1 MAQSSDSTKAAA
13 WRRRVRRFG
22 LAGTTVNRFCEKE
35 GVSAA
40 SFYRWRKKLAVQKQT
55 TRCGKPTTRDGNHTP
70 AFQTVRVTPTDAAVS
85 IQLPGGA
92 KIDVPTANL
101 DAVRVV
107 LGELLQHDTMRNRG
121 ESPC

>member
-1 MAQSSDSTKAAA
+1 MAQSSDSTKAAS

-22 LAGTTVNRFCEKE
+22 LAGTTVSRFCEKE
-35 GVSAA
+35 GVLTA
-40 SFYRWRKKLAVQKQT
+40 SFYRWRKKLAQQ
-55 TRCGKPTTRDGNHTP
+55 KPTTQNGKHAPT
-70 AFQTVRVTPTDAAVS
+70 FQEVKFSPIDAAVS